1 MLEEIDFAVPFPAGL
16 LHTVDALV
24 WKAVKAEPAVKAP
37 ESAAAEPTETVGV
50 CPVFV
55 VVTPSKPHP
64 ESRMPAADVLRR
76 FSVNINA
83 AHNATKAM
91 TIVNDTKRDR
101 DMEGDVDLDIEYSS
115 RGTDLGD

>member
-1 MLEEIDFAVPFPAGL
+1 
-16 LHTVDALV
+16 
-24 WKAVKAEPAVKAP
+24 
-37 ESAAAEPTETVGV
+37 
-50 CPVFV
+50 
-55 VVTPSKPHP
+55 
-64 ESRMPAADVLRR
+64 MPAADVLRR